1 MSLRSLLIGTPG
13 KQNCYVPGSPK
24 RHNKILLRVQGS
36 YGCGPPLTA
45 VETVVFN
52 VTHRT
57 YAEFTLSESHMV
69 V

>member
-1 MSLRSLLIGTPG
+1 MSLKSMHIGTPG

-24 RHNKILLRVQGS
+24 CHSKILLRVQGY
-36 YGCGPPLTA
+36 YGCEPPLTA
-45 VETVVFN
+45 VETVVIN